1 MVRSSISTRHAVLV
15 MLLLASMSEGVHA
28 QSDRARADAARGTVL
43 RSPGVWLLV
52 RPRVGDT
59 LRLLM
64 EQTIEVTNRPVTPTA
79 RPGSPVIDGNR
90 TPPTRTP
97 APEYG
102 PRKNLSAMRITRLLL
117 YAHSLVEA
125 SDLSVTTL
133 LATTDSMAMW
143 AGTAGDPRN
152 PQMMT
157 LPMEGRQVRVRV
169 TPDGA
174 MRVSD
179 PPPGAM
185 ELGATLA
192 AMPGVLPQEMLRVG
206 DTWERDIVLP
216 SLPVSGYRADGVV
229 HTRFRFDS
237 LTRNGRDAW
246 ISLEGTMRRDG
257 TSRDLPAG
265 TRVITAGTMQG
276 LLVVDRQRAWIV
288 DARTV
293 MDVQSEVTSGTGAG
307 SMDLRI
313 QQRVRV
319 R

>member
-1 MVRSSISTRHAVLV
+1 MVRSSVNTRHVMIV
-15 MLLLASMSEGVHA
+15 MLLLAVASDGLPA
-28 QSDRARADAARGTVL
+28 QSDRSRTDAARNTPVHT
-43 RSPGVWLLV
+43 SGVWLLV

-59 LRLLM
+59 LRLVM
-64 EQTIEVTNRPVTPTA
+64 EQTIEVTNRPGAPTA
-79 RPGSPVIDGNR
+79 RPNSPVLDGTR
-90 TPPTRTP
+90 TPPPRSP
-97 APEYG
+97 APDYG
-102 PRKNLSAMRITRLLL
+102 PRKNLAAMRITRLLL

-143 AGTAGDPRN
+143 AGTAGDARN

-174 MRVSD
+174 MRVND

-192 AMPGVLPQEMLRVG
+192 AMPGVLPQELLRVG
-206 DTWERDIVLP
+206 DMWERDIVLP

-246 ISLEGTMRRDG
+246 ISLQGTMRRDG
-257 TSRDLPAG
+257 SSRDLPAG
-265 TRVITAGTMQG
+265 TRVITAGTMRG
-276 LLVVDRQRAWIV
+276 HLLVDRHRAWIV

-293 MDVQSEVTSGTGAG
+293 MDVRSEVSSGTGGG

-313 QQRVRV
+313 LQRVRV